1 MGMKE
6 YCKDLFKDQKFFF
19 WQSQDVAKSCDSVK
33 NQSKYDKDKDECA
46 ILNDHIFGEYHK
58 QQKKV
63 LNLVEEFTSSSI
75 QKKLD
80 KEKRLKLFVDEQ

>member
-1 MGMKE
+1 M
-6 YCKDLFKDQKFFF
+6 
-19 WQSQDVAKSCDSVK
+19 AKTCDGVISSAK
-33 NQSKYDKDKDECA
+33 YSKQDKDECA

-75 QKKLD
+75 
-80 KEKRLKLFVDEQ
+80 